1 MTFFASVLESI
12 SMISLRPLSE
22 DLSLMI
28 VIKGGGGGGAGK
40 GAWVGEGA
48 GGPAG
53 GRLDPDDY
61 KSDKAGITEPTMED
75 KTEAF
80 ELKYAKLPPIA
91 LKAWCIDAMLTPLFE
106 VLRIVRG
113 ERAPID

>member
-1 MTFFASVLESI
+1 MNGI
-12 SMISLRPLSE
+12 R
-22 DLSLMI
+22 
-28 VIKGGGGGGAGK
+28 GGGGGGAGK
-40 GAWVGEGA
+40 GAWVGDGL

-53 GRLDPDDY
+53 VRFDPDN
-61 KSDKAGITEPTMED
+61 DKLDKTGITKPTMED

-91 LKAWCIDAMLTPLFE
+91 LEAWCIDVMLPPLFE
-106 VLRIVRG
+106 VLLIERG